1 LILLQA
7 RLHLAGAVHR
17 IDRAMKAGQSA
28 VADLA
33 HHPAAE
39 FRQKQTQQLAM
50 ILQCAKGLLL
60 VAPHDRGVA
69 HHVAEH
75 DRGKLAGRITG
86 RRI

>member
-1 LILLQA
+1 VQA
-7 RLHLAGAVHR
+7 GLHLAGAVHR
-17 IDRAMKAGQSA
+17 IDRAMEAAQGA
-28 VADLA
+28 VADLT
-33 HHPAAE
+33 HHPAVK
-39 FRQKQTQQLAM
+39 FRKKQTQQLAM
-50 ILQCAKGLLL
+50 IFQCAKGLLL